1 MKYPKRK
8 SPRKQDFDYR
18 STGLYFIT
26 ICTQNRLPYF
36 GYIQNGLMCLN
47 DSGGMVMS
55 FWDKISVKFPTVT
68 VYTCVVMPNH
78 THAVLVL
85 QHEKRDIADTS
96 LTDIIR
102 WFKSITTHTYMEGV
116 HQKGWEPFQKKLW
129 QRSFHDHIIR
139 DERAWQY
146 IVNYVVTN
154 PARWEDDTYYAN
166 N

>member
-1 MKYPKRK
+1 
-8 SPRKQDFDYR
+8 
-18 STGLYFIT
+18 
-26 ICTQNRLPYF
+26 
-36 GYIQNGLMCLN
+36 
-47 DSGGMVMS
+47 
-55 FWDKISVKFPTVT
+55 
-68 VYTCVVMPNH
+68 
-78 THAVLVL
+78 
-85 QHEKRDIADTS
+85 
-96 LTDIIR
+96 
-102 WFKSITTHTYMEGV
+102 MEGV